1 MRVGL
6 LFGTFDPPH
15 RAHLAVAGHML
26 RTQGL
31 DAVWLVVT
39 PLNPFKQHQPI
50 SPDAHR
56 LAMVRLAVQG
66 HAGLAACDFELGLPQ
81 PNYTVDTLRAMRQH
95 WPGHAFSI
103 IIGSDNLQAFHRWKD
118 PEEILAHHDMLVYP
132 RPGAELH
139 SSLSPFANHPR
150 VRLVTDAPVMDTS
163 STKLRELVGSG
174 APIDDLVD
182 PAVAAYV
189 RDHGLYRS

>member
-1 MRVGL
+1 MKAGL

-15 RAHLAVAGHML
+15 HAHVAVAGHML

-56 LAMVRLAVQG
+56 LAMVKLAVQG
-66 HAGLAACDFELGLPQ
+66 HAGLEACDFELGLPK
-81 PNYTVDTLRAMRQH
+81 PNYTADTLRAMRQR
-95 WPGHAFSI
+95 WPGHAFSL
-103 IIGSDNLQAFHRWKD
+103 IIGSDNLQAFHRWKE
-118 PEEILAHHDMLVYP
+118 PEEILAHHAVLVYP

-139 SSLSPFANHPR
+139 GSLSPFAGHPR
-150 VRLVTDAPVMDTS
+150 VRLVTDAPVMDIS
-163 STKLRELVGSG
+163 STKLRELLGDG
-174 APIDDLVD
+174 APVDGLLD
-182 PAVAAYV
+182 PAVAAYIGA
-189 RDHGLYRS
+189 HGLYRS